1 MTKLSLD
8 AFKDAVSNN
17 ASFKD
22 SIIGISDLIDF
33 DNGSAVIHR
42 SHINAY
48 LEKYLC
54 KSEEDLEDT
63 LWYNYGVFVK
73 IID

>member
-1 MTKLSLD
+1 MATLSLD
-8 AFKDAVSNN
+8 AFKDALKNN
-17 ASFKD
+17 AAMLD
-22 SIIGISDLIDF
+22 GILGTSDTIDF
-33 DNGSAVIHR
+33 DNGSAIIHR

>member
-1 MTKLSLD
+1 MVTLSLD
-8 AFKDAVSNN
+8 AFKDALKNN
-17 ASFKD
+17 AAMVD
-22 SIIGISDLIDF
+22 GILGTSDTIDF
-33 DNGSAVIHR
+33 DNGSAIIHR